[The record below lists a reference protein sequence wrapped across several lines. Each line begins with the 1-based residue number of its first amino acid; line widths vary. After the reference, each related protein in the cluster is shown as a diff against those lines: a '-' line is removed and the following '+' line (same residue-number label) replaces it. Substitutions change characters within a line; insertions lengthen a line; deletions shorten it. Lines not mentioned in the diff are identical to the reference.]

1 MAKTSNLLLLDE
13 PTNDLDIETLDLL
26 QEILSEYDG
35 TIILIS
41 HDRDFV
47 DRVATRILLLE
58 ENSKI
63 IDFTGGYESYL
74 NNSSKV
80 DKRLDTGA
88 KSARSKNGPGIPI
101 KKKSMSLSF
110 TEQHRLIEISREVE
124 KLESEVKKL
133 EEFLSTEDLFQLD
146 RVKFDKAS
154 SALLGRKLKMDELL
168 EEWLYLEDKKS

>member
-88 KSARSKNGPGIPI
+88 KSARSKNGPGITI

-110 TEQHRLIEISREVE
+110 TEQHRLIEISTEVE